1 MLDRFI
7 QLLGKSVDEACHREL
22 TTVLVNDVYHYDEN
36 RDFLTILRKNRAV
49 FLRMVRI
56 MHKYTV
62 DKVTETVTEL
72 IQTHQF
78 YKTEDFITNY
88 VYLLLTEEVDSLEEM
103 TNQEETVHLLLVS
116 DLSPTEE
123 KFIMKIISQIIYGN
137 FETHHYEGSLEDNGA
152 LFQKILTYDGLI
164 TTGTREGVPEVFPL
178 VSMDPYVMPQSIV
191 DSQNLVN
198 ELSEA
203 KSKSAKK

>member
-1 MLDRFI
+1 M
-7 QLLGKSVDEACHREL
+7 
-22 TTVLVNDVYHYDEN
+22 
-36 RDFLTILRKNRAV
+36 
-49 FLRMVRI
+49 
-56 MHKYTV
+56 
-62 DKVTETVTEL
+62 
-72 IQTHQF
+72 
-78 YKTEDFITNY
+78 
-88 VYLLLTEEVDSLEEM
+88 TEEVDSLEEM
-103 TNQEETVHLLLVS
+103 TNQEETVHLLLIS